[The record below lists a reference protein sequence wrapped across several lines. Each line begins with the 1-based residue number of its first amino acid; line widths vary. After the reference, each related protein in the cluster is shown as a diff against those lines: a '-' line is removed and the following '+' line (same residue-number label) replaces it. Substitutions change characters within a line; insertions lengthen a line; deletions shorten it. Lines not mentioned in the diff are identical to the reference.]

1 MKKTSKKSA
10 ELTPKTVAKKTVEAP
25 AAAKTIVVTK
35 KEAKYKGAR
44 ASWYAALLAH
54 DGRTNIAFVDDCT
67 KNPPA
72 ILKSGKAEDPHRWLR
87 FFVRTGVATLS

>member
-1 MKKTSKKSA
+1 MSKTSKKSA
-10 ELTPKTVAKKTVEAP
+10 EPTPETVAKKTVEAP
-25 AAAKTIVVTK
+25 GAARTIVVTK

-54 DGRTNIAFVDDCT
+54 DGQTNIAFVNACT

-72 ILKSGKAEDPHRWLR
+72 MLKSGKAEDPHGWLR
-87 FFVRTGVATLS
+87 FFVRIGVATLS